1 MESLKISN
9 REKLDKMLDKSLDDA
24 CKQEEF
30 TNLVSRLKVDRN
42 TLRNNVSKL
51 SDTVEELKICKQCK
65 GLYEC
70 KNKVEG
76 HVFFPET
83 YENRIKFSYTPCKYH
98 KKFVKDSEEKVTSKN
113 ILEKARMK
121 DIDVSDKNRV
131 KTIKLIKKF
140 YDNYNPNKTQKSLY
154 IHGPFGS
161 GKSFL
166 VAALFNELTEKKQ
179 ATSSIVYFPEFLR
192 SLKED
197 FSLVE
202 NKTYRLKMVDLLLI
216 DDLGAENVTEWG
228 RDEVLGTILQ
238 HRMNEGKT
246 TFITSNLSMK
256 ELENHLASS
265 KNKEDVVKAQRIMER
280 VKYLTE
286 EIELR
291 GINRRNDIK
300 S

>member
-1 MESLKISN
+1 MESLNISN

-42 TLRNNVSKL
+42 TLKKNVSKL

-83 YENRIKFSYTPCKYH
+83 YENRIKFSYTPCKYQ
-98 KKFVKDSEEKVTSKN
+98 KKFVKDSEEKITSKN

-131 KTIKLIKKF
+131 KTIKLIKNF
-140 YDNYNPNKTQKSLY
+140 YDNYNPNKTQKALY
-154 IHGPFGS
+154 LHGPFGS

-166 VAALFNELTEKKQ
+166 VAALFNELAEKKQ
-179 ATSSIVYFPEFLR
+179 ATSTIVYFPEFLR

-202 NKTYRLKMVDLLLI
+202 SKTYKLKMVDLLLI